1 MKVLGIEQVTF
12 GVEDLAECKRF
23 WQDWG
28 LKLLTESADGSEF
41 ETMNGSKV
49 IVRAIDDPSLPPAM
63 EPGSTLREAYW
74 GVDTQ
79 ASLDEI
85 EERIKSLPTFIK
97 GEGYVGCTDPNGFAF
112 RFRVTA
118 IRDTGIVGDQF
129 NSWNK
134 IARQNASSKVYARA
148 APMEVGHIVHFTN
161 RMAEMEEFYHTNFGF
176 EASDRY
182 PGRGLFMRCNVEGG
196 HHDMFLLQVANKE
209 RGLNH
214 VAFTVRDINEVFGG
228 GLHMSRCGWE
238 TDIGPGRHPI
248 SSAYFW
254 YFRNPNGGL
263 VEYYSNEDS
272 LDAAWV
278 PREHESTPE
287 NFAEWAI
294 AGGLDGKTRRQKR

>member
-12 GVEDLAECKRF
+12 GVTDLAECKRF

-28 LKLLTESADGSEF
+28 LKPIAESPDGSDF
-41 ETMNGSKV
+41 ETMNGGRV
-49 IVRAIDDPSLPPAM
+49 LVRSIDDPTLPPAM
-63 EPGSTLREAYW
+63 EAGSTLREAYW

-85 EERIKSLPTFIK
+85 ESRIKGLPSFTK
-97 GEGYVGCTDPNGFAF
+97 GDGYVGCTDPNGFAF
-112 RFRVTA
+112 RFQVTMA
-118 IRDTGIVGDQF
+118 RDTGITGDQF
-129 NSWNK
+129 NSWNSAHRVNAPAK
-134 IARQNASSKVYARA
+134 IYSRA
-148 APMEVGHIVHFTN
+148 TPMEVGHIVHYTD
-161 RMAEMEEFYHTNFGF
+161 RIAEMEEFYHRNFGF

-182 PGRGLFMRCNVEGG
+182 PGRGLFMRCHVEGG
-196 HHDMFLLQVANKE
+196 HHDLFLLQIPNRQ

-238 TDIGPGRHPI
+238 TEMGPGRHPI

-254 YFRNPNGGL
+254 YFRNPCGGL

>member
-12 GVEDLAECKRF
+12 GVENLAECKRF
-23 WQDWG
+23 WLDWG
-28 LKLLTESADGSEF
+28 LKLIDESSLGSEF

-63 EPGSTLREAYW
+63 EPGSTLREAFW

-85 EERIKSLPTFIK
+85 EDRIKGLPTFVR

-118 IRDTGIVGDQF
+118 KQETGVVGDQF
-129 NSWNK
+129 NSWSNTP
-134 IARQNASSKVYARA
+134 RLNVPSTVYSRA
-148 APMEVGHIVHFTN
+148 TPMEVGHIVHFTD
-161 RMAEMEEFYHTNFGF
+161 RMAEMEEFYHANFGF

-196 HHDMFLLQVANKE
+196 HHDMFLLQVPNKA

-254 YFRNPNGGL
+254 YFKNPNGAK

-272 LDAAWV
+272 LDENWV

-294 AGGLDGKTRRQKR
+294 VGGLDAKTRRQKR

>member
-28 LKLLTESADGSEF
+28 LEPIGESAQGSDF

-49 IVRAIDDPSLPPAM
+49 LVRSIGDPSLPPAM
-63 EPGSTLREAYW
+63 EAGSTLREAFW

-85 EERIKSLPTFIK
+85 EDRIKHLATFVR
-97 GEGYVGCTDPNGFAF
+97 GDDYVGCTDPNGFPF
-112 RFRVTA
+112 RFRVTTK
-118 IRDTGIVGDQF
+118 RETGIVGDQF
-129 NSWNK
+129 NSWGNDP
-134 IARQNASSKVYARA
+134 RQNKPSTVYSRA
-148 APMEVGHIVHFTN
+148 TPMEVGHIVHYTD
-161 RMAEMEEFYHTNFGF
+161 RMAEMEKFYHTNFGF

-196 HHDMFLLQVANKE
+196 HHDMFLLQVPDQR

-214 VAFTVRDINEVFGG
+214 VAFTVRDINEVMGG

-254 YFRNPNGGL
+254 YFKNPNGAK

-272 LDAAWV
+272 LDENWV
-278 PREHESTPE
+278 PRELEHTPE

-294 AGGLDGKTRRQKR
+294 VGGLDGKTRRQKR

>member
-12 GVEDLAECKRF
+12 GVEDLEECKRF
-23 WQDWG
+23 WHDWG
-28 LKLLTESADGSEF
+28 LTLLSESESGSEF
-41 ETMNGSKV
+41 ETMNGSRV
-49 IVRAIDDPSLPPAM
+49 MVRGIDDPSLPPAM
-63 EPGSTLREAYW
+63 ETGSTLREAYW

-85 EERIKSLPTFIK
+85 EERIKGLPSFVK
-97 GEGYVGCTDPNGFAF
+97 GEGYLGCTDPNGFAF
-112 RFRVTA
+112 RFRITTK
-118 IRDTGIVGDQF
+118 RETGEMGDQF
-129 NSWNK
+129 NSWN
-134 IARQNASSKVYARA
+134 RENRVNAPSKVYTRA
-148 APMEVGHIVHFTN
+148 NPMEVGHIVHFTE

-182 PGRGLFMRCNVEGG
+182 PGRGLFMRSNVEGG
-196 HHDMFLLQVANKE
+196 HHDMFLLQVPDKE

-238 TDIGPGRHPI
+238 TEMGPGRHPI

-294 AGGLDGKTRRQKR
+294 AGGLDGRTRRQKR

>member
-12 GVEDLAECKRF
+12 GVENLDECKRF
-23 WQDWG
+23 WNDWG
-28 LKLLTESADGSEF
+28 LKLVDESSSGSAF
-41 ETMNGSKV
+41 ETLNGGKV

-85 EERIKSLPTFIK
+85 EERIKELPSFVK
-97 GEGYVGCTDPNGFAF
+97 EEGSVGCTDPNGFSF
-112 RFRVTA
+112 RFRITTA
-118 IRDTGIVGDQF
+118 RDTGIVGDQF
-129 NSWNK
+129 NSWGNSPRK
-134 IARQNASSKVYARA
+134 NTPAAIYERA
-148 APMEVGHIVHFTN
+148 TPMEIGHIVHFTD
-161 RMAEMEEFYHTNFGF
+161 RIAEMEEFYHTNFGF

-196 HHDMFLLQVANKE
+196 HHDMFLLQVPGKE

-228 GLHMSRCGWE
+228 GLNMSSRGWE
-238 TDIGPGRHPI
+238 TEIGPGRHPI

-254 YFRNPNGGL
+254 YFKNPCGAL

-272 LDAAWV
+272 LDGNWV
-278 PREHESTPE
+278 PREHESTPA

-294 AGGLDGKTRRQKR
+294 AGGLDAKTRRQKR